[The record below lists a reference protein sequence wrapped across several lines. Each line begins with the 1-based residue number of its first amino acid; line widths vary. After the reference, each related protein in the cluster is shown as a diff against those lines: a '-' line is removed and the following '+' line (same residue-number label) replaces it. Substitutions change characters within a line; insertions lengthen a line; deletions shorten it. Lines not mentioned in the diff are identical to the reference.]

1 MITPSYQV
9 SADAIRLVSEISE
22 QIGILET
29 LTSKQPREEKA
40 PSQELPFN
48 PLSENDLMCAQKKMV
63 DELSTNSSCYR
74 TDDQRIRLHMAMLFD
89 WLNHTDEHPL
99 ISSCIFHYEIVAIHP
114 FSEGNERLGLYWQTL
129 LLRCWRAILE
139 DLPIEQTVVA
149 RHEEYC
155 RVMAYFGET
164 AKITH
169 FIEFILHC
177 LLDLLQQEVKNK
189 VENKVKNKSREKV
202 QDNTSK
208 DALPEDS
215 EVQLSKSE
223 QRIVKLL
230 ATDARTTIGT
240 LSRRLQ
246 LSEAGVNKVLAALR
260 KKGIIE
266 RVGANKNGSWKVN
279 I

>member
-1 MITPSYQV
+1 M
-9 SADAIRLVSEISE
+9 
-22 QIGILET
+22 
-29 LTSKQPREEKA
+29 
-40 PSQELPFN
+40 
-48 PLSENDLMCAQKKMV
+48 
-63 DELSTNSSCYR
+63 
-74 TDDQRIRLHMAMLFD
+74 
-89 WLNHTDEHPL
+89 
-99 ISSCIFHYEIVAIHP
+99 
-114 FSEGNERLGLYWQTL
+114 
-129 LLRCWRAILE
+129 
-139 DLPIEQTVVA
+139 
-149 RHEEYC
+149 
-155 RVMAYFGET
+155 
-164 AKITH
+164 
-169 FIEFILHC
+169 HC

-202 QDNTSK
+202 QNNTSK

-246 LSEAGVNKVLAALR
+246 LSEAGVNKALAALR